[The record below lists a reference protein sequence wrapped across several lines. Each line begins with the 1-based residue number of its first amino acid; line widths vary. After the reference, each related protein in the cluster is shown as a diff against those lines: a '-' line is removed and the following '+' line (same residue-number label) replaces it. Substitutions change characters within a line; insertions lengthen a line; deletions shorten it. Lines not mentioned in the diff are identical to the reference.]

1 MGATIRSGERGANLD
16 SQSGSN
22 QEVVSDAELDE
33 NEIKEIRKRL
43 RKDLNESRGNLINQ
57 MFGKRYNLE
66 SKKIKENEM
75 KECSDECRSKFRFQ
89 LFGKCYLKNE
99 NDSASQLILQEAYG
113 KNDEVDA
120 RAEQPKLDRGDDDQ
134 YERRRE
140 NGLSPELRGD
150 RSVHVFDEGQFESVR
165 NEIRISSEECAE
177 RCRKYDWSMRK
188 FI

>member
-22 QEVVSDAELDE
+22 QEVVSVAEPDE
-33 NEIKEIRKRL
+33 NEIKEK
-43 RKDLNESRGNLINQ
+43 
-57 MFGKRYNLE
+57 
-66 SKKIKENEM
+66 KENEM